1 MTEHEIVKVSLAEI
15 FNKNGYLELTQL
27 TQRDFDH
34 ISEKIEVSTGILI
47 SGSTIKRLLNGKFS
61 RLPQVATLNAV
72 SKYLGYQNWQEYKSY
87 ILKTEEPLAEDKSA
101 HFETKISS
109 ESFVS
114 SWNPKVVTVIC
125 LAIGTLLIVGFIE
138 FSKTIPY
145 LDADSASFAAT
156 KNTNN
161 DIPNTVVFTYNIDQ
175 VNADSFFIQ
184 QSWDRNR
191 RVRIYKGKH
200 TLTDI
205 YYEPGYHLAKLI
217 ANDSVIKVV
226 EINIPTDRWL
236 FFAKDIKPGSN
247 PQYISPDMAVTDGM
261 FGVQKADLLKN
272 NIDIENEKEYIYNF
286 SPTRLEVNSDNF
298 VLKTRVRMRE
308 VKNNFCPYIIV
319 DVFCQRYTMFLKA
332 TTEGCASESILQF
345 GEKFISGKETDLAAL
360 AFDVTQWTDIE
371 LVANNKRVTI
381 LVNGKESFSTTYKH
395 SSRLLTGLGFIS
407 NGLCE
412 IDFVELKGFDGTVFY
427 ENNFDSPGSVQ

>member
-1 MTEHEIVKVSLAEI
+1 MTEHEIVRVSLVEI
-15 FNKNGYLELTQL
+15 FKKNGYFELTQL

-34 ISEKIEVSTGILI
+34 ISEKIEASSGILI

-72 SKYLGYQNWQEYKSY
+72 SKYLGYRNWQEYKSS
-87 ILKTEEPLAEDKSA
+87 ILQSEESLVQVGPGD
-101 HFETKISS
+101 FETENSS
-109 ESFVS
+109 ESIVT

-125 LAIGTLLIVGFIE
+125 LALGTLLVVGFIE

-145 LDADSASFAAT
+145 LAADSASFAAT

-191 RVRIYKGKH
+191 RVRISKGNH

-217 ANDSVIKVV
+217 ANDSVIKVA

-247 PQYISPDMAVTDGM
+247 PQYISPDKEETDGI
-261 FGVQKADLLKN
+261 FGIQKADLLKA
-272 NIDIENEKEYIYNF
+272 NIDIANEKEYIYNF

-319 DVFCQRYTMFLKA
+319 DVFCQRYTMFFKA
-332 TTEGCASESILQF
+332 TTKGCASESILQF
-345 GEKFISGKETDLAAL
+345 GEKFISGKESDLAAL
-360 AFDVTQWTDIE
+360 AFDVMQWTDIE

-381 LVNGKESFSTTYKH
+381 MLNGKESFSTTYKQ
-395 SSRLLTGLGFIS
+395 SSRLLTGLSFIS

-412 IDFVELKGFDGTVFY
+412 IDFAEIKGADGTVFY
-427 ENNFDSPGSVQ
+427 ENNFNSTGSLQ